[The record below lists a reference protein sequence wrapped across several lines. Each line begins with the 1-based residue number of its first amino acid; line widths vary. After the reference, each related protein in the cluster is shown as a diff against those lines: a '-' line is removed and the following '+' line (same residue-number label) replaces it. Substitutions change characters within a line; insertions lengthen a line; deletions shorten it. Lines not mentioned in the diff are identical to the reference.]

1 MNVTLTE
8 IIASVEQPE
17 QLLNEHQMTGFIVAL
32 AAAPYLISPE
42 EWLSYLWGGSDVAP
56 FAESSHLEM
65 YCQHVVQHW
74 NTARESLLSGSW
86 QWPAS
91 CLLDD
96 EEIVNQATR
105 DFCEGML
112 QGWQLTK
119 DDWETLMPP
128 ETENGAL
135 LGGVLLSITML
146 YDPETSLVTLNEA
159 GADAMA
165 QFEEI
170 YQAVPVML
178 SGLSQR
184 TLAIAE
190 SDD

>member
-1 MNVTLTE
+1 MNLTLTE
-8 IIASVEQPE
+8 IIASVEQSE
-17 QLLNEHQMTGFIVAL
+17 QLLNEEQMQGFIVSL
-32 AAAPYLISPE
+32 AASPYLISPE
-42 EWLSYLWGGSDVAP
+42 EWLSYLWGGSEVSP
-56 FAESSHLEM
+56 FSEPAYLEA
-65 YCQHVVQHW
+65 YCQQVVQLW
-74 NTARESLLSGSW
+74 NESREALLDGSW
-86 QWPAS
+86 NWPKQ
-91 CLLDD
+91 CLPDE

-119 DDWETLMPP
+119 DDWESLMPP

-135 LGGVLLSITML
+135 LGGVLLSMTML
-146 YDPETSLVTLNEA
+146 YDPETALTTLNEA

-170 YQAVPVML
+170 YQAMPVML

-184 TLAIAE
+184 ALMLAE
-190 SDD
+190 SDG

>member
-1 MNVTLTE
+1 MNLTLTE

-32 AAAPYLISPE
+32 AATPYLISPE
-42 EWLSYLWGGSDVAP
+42 EWLPYLWGGSDVAP
-56 FAESSHLEM
+56 FAEPSHLEI
-65 YCQHVVQHW
+65 YCQHVVQQW
-74 NTARESLLSGSW
+74 NSAREQLLSGSW
-86 QWPAS
+86 QWPTS
-91 CLLDD
+91 CQLDD

-119 DDWETLMPP
+119 DDWEALMPP

-135 LGGVLLSITML
+135 LGGVLLSMTIL

-159 GADAMA
+159 GADAIA

-170 YQAVPVML
+170 YQAMPMML

-184 TLAIAE
+184 ALAIAE